1 MSLNV
6 HHENIHHEYD
16 VIVVGA
22 GPAGACAAKALAS
35 SGVNVLIIDARARV
49 GVPVRCAEYVPVF
62 ITRHVALDKAHIA
75 QRVEHME
82 TFFPSGEVVRSR
94 FPGYVLHRHLF
105 DRSLVASA
113 VGAGAK
119 ILLGTKVVGL
129 DGNTLVA
136 CTGGASIRK
145 FSARIV
151 IGADGPLSRVGRA
164 IGQRNPRYVAAAQVE
179 VVLGGPIE
187 CTRVYFDPEYTGG
200 YGWVFPKGAT
210 ANVGVGIEVALRGR
224 ETSRPATLQAGPTGG
239 LASSSP
245 RRLLHRF
252 MQKLGIDERSV
263 LSRTGGLIPVGG
275 PLRAVKGRVLLA
287 GDAAGHAHPVTGAGI
302 LHAVIAGEAAGRAAA
317 RAILTGD
324 LGALCEYEQEC
335 EDAFGWALGR
345 ALERRNLMMA
355 RWSFDPEALTALL
368 RETWIAFAPGRPAR

>member
-1 MSLNV
+1 MSPNV
-6 HHENIHHEYD
+6 HHEYD
-16 VIVVGA
+16 TIVVGA

-35 SGVNVLIIDARARV
+35 SGVHVLIIDARARV
-49 GVPVRCAEYVPVF
+49 GVPVRCAEYVPAF
-62 ITRHVALDKAHIA
+62 ITRHVPLDKAHIA

-105 DRSLVASA
+105 DSSLVASA
-113 VGAGAK
+113 VEAGAK
-119 ILLGTKVVGL
+119 ILLGTKVVEL
-129 DGNTLVA
+129 DGNTLIA
-136 CTGGASIRK
+136 CTGGASIHK
-145 FSARIV
+145 FNARIV

-179 VVLGGPIE
+179 VVLDGPIE

-224 ETSRPATLQAGPTGG
+224 KVSGPAGSGLHAGTAGG
-239 LASSSP
+239 PPSSSP

-252 MQKLGIDERSV
+252 MQKLGIDDRSV
-263 LSRTGGLIPVGG
+263 VSRTGGLIPVGG
-275 PLRAVKGRVLLA
+275 PLRAVKGHVLLA
-287 GDAAGHAHPVTGAGI
+287 GDAAGHAHPLTGAGI

-335 EDAFGWALGR
+335 EDAFGWALAR

-368 RETWIAFAPGRPAR
+368 RKTWIAFAPKRPAK